1 MRSISVFAPASVA
14 NVSCGYDVL
23 GFALERP
30 GDKVIMHLNDS
41 GNVTLDHIE
50 GDEGRLPMDA
60 DKNIVTA
67 VVKYYLQKLGLSQG
81 VSVELYKQMPFGSG
95 LGSSSASAVA
105 GLVAINELMG
115 KPLTRE
121 QLLPLA
127 MEGERL
133 GCGNAHAD
141 NVAPALLGGLILVRS
156 YDPLDVVRLP
166 YPETLRCGILY
177 PHVEIP
183 TQEARRILKTT
194 VPIGDAIKQ
203 WGNVAGLVAGFCT
216 NDIKLIGRSMEDYII
231 EPVRAMLIPHFYEM
245 RKIAMDNKALG
256 FGISGSGPSVFALC
270 EDESTAA
277 HILELLAAHLKKDG
291 IDSNSYLS
299 AINKEG
305 PRVEVRK

>member
-1 MRSISVFAPASVA
+1 MRSVSVFAPASVA

-41 GNVTLDHIE
+41 GKITLDHIE
-50 GDEGRLPMDA
+50 GDEGRLPKDPE
-60 DKNIVTA
+60 KNLVTA
-67 VVKYYLQKLGLSQG
+67 VVKYYLDQLNIKQG

-115 KPLTRE
+115 KPLTQE

-133 GCGNAHAD
+133 ACGNAHAD
-141 NVAPALLGGLILVRS
+141 NVAPALLGGLVLIRS

-166 YPETLRCGILY
+166 FPAHLRVGVLY

-183 TQEARRILKTT
+183 TQEARRILKTS
-194 VPIGDAIKQ
+194 VPIKDAINQ

-216 NDIKLIGRSMEDYII
+216 GDTRLIGRSMEDHII
-231 EPVRAMLIPHFYEM
+231 EPVRAMLIPRFYEM
-245 RKIAMDNKALG
+245 KKIALKNNALG

-270 EDESTAA
+270 EEEATAA
-277 HILELLAAHLKKDG
+277 KILALLADHLAKDG
-291 IDSNSYLS
+291 IGSNQYLS
-299 AINKEG
+299 AINPVG
-305 PRVEVRK
+305 PVVE